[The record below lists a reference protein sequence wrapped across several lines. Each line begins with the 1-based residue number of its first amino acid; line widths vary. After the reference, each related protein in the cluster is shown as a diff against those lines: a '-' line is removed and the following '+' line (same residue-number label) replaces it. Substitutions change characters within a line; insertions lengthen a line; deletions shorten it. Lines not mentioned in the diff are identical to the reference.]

1 MSSLLDRFRN
11 KNLPDGQITDRRSYI
26 IDKCRDKKVLHLGCI
41 DWPYLDRKIAEGS
54 LLHHDL
60 VQVATEVVGYDS
72 DRQGAEQFEAQGWP
86 VVVGNLEAMP
96 DNLPRFDVVVA
107 GEVIEHLSNPGVFLA
122 SLGRACPQTEVIV
135 TTPNAYA
142 ARRFWRFLLGH
153 EQVHPDHVA
162 YYSPLTLRY
171 VLQRAGYEILAEM
184 PYPIGDEYTTLPNY
198 YRWFERAG
206 MVFQVWTA
214 DGLIAL
220 ARTP

>member
-1 MSSLLDRFRN
+1 MSSLLERFRN

-26 IDKCRDKKVLHLGCI
+26 IEKCRDKKVLHLGCI

-72 DRQGAEQFEAQGWP
+72 DRQGAEQFEAHGWP

-96 DNLPRFDVVVA
+96 DNLPKFDVVVA
-107 GEVIEHLSNPGVFLA
+107 GEVIEHLSNPGVFLG
-122 SLGRACPQTEVIV
+122 SLARACPQTEVIL

-171 VLQRAGYEILAEM
+171 ALQRAGYEILAEM

>member
-1 MSSLLDRFRN
+1 MSSLLERFRN

-26 IDKCRDKKVLHLGCI
+26 IEKCRDKKVLHLGCI

-72 DRQGAEQFEAQGWP
+72 DRQGAEQFEAHGWP

-96 DNLPRFDVVVA
+96 DNLPKFDVVVA
-107 GEVIEHLSNPGVFLA
+107 GEVIEHLSNPGVFLG
-122 SLGRACPQTEVIV
+122 SLARACPQTEVIL

>member
-1 MSSLLDRFRN
+1 MSSLLERFRN
-11 KNLPDGQITDRRSYI
+11 KNLPDGQLTDRRSYI
-26 IDKCRDKKVLHLGCI
+26 IEKCRGKKVLHLGCI

-54 LLHHDL
+54 LLHADL
-60 VQVATEVVGYDS
+60 IKVTSEVVGFDS
-72 DRQGAEQFEAQGWP
+72 DREGAAQFEEQGWP
-86 VVVGNLEAMP
+86 VIVGNLEAMP
-96 DNLPRFDVVVA
+96 TNLPAFDIVVA
-107 GEVIEHLSNPGVFLA
+107 GEVIEHLSNPGVFLN
-122 SLGRACPQTEVIV
+122 SLAAACPQTEVIV
-135 TTPNAYA
+135 TTPSAYA

-171 VLQRAGYEILAEM
+171 VLQRAGYDILAEM

-198 YRWFERAG
+198 YRWFEKAG

-214 DGLIAL
+214 DGLIAS